1 MNRTISEFAMNGHGF
16 TLPRLT
22 EPYFIFFLCKR
33 QWNWNIAQ
41 NWLTFTAMQNRF
53 IFFLHSTNSFAKSW
67 NVSEKKNSSVF
78 RANEANA
85 MFKRR
90 KKNIFIGFSISLV
103 ITIIIFI
110 TNIRNGVK
118 FTGDYTPT
126 PKHSIRES
134 NNVGLINKVALE

>member
-1 MNRTISEFAMNGHGF
+1 MNGHGF

-22 EPYFIFFLCKR
+22 EPYFIFFVQTSMKLEYCAKLIDIYC
-33 QWNWNIAQ
+33 NAKSIH
-41 NWLTFTAMQNRF
+41 
-53 IFFLHSTNSFAKSW
+53 IFLHSTNSFAKSW
-67 NVSEKKNSSVF
+67 NVSEKKNSSVC

-118 FTGDYTPT
+118 FSGDYTPT